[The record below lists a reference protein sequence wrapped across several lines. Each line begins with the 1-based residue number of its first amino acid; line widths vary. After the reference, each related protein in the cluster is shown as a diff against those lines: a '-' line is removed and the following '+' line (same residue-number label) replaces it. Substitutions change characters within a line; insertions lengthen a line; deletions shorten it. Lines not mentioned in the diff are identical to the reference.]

1 MTKCENCYHAE
12 ICKNYP
18 NTGLPPKMRNELLDK
33 GCEHFKDKSL
43 IVELPCRVGDV
54 LFTTEYDCDR
64 NISYI
69 EKVKCSSIEI
79 DDVEISIC
87 CETID
92 DEYEHYVPEDFGES
106 VFLSREEAER
116 ALAERELKENE

>member
-79 DDVEISIC
+79 DEFEISIC

-92 DEYEHYVPEDFGES
+92 DKYEHYVPEDFGES
-106 VFLSREEAER
+106 VFLSREEAEM
-116 ALAERELKENE
+116 ALA